1 MKTEFL
7 KIKLKHLAEE
17 ARIIRHKEKKL
28 RGPNWGASSN
38 LFREHRVNVV
48 RVEARHSHIIY
59 GYLRGLDYKQIESN
73 PKTKP
78 SMKDLNRILNAFTYS
93 RSKKEGLENWL
104 SSTKE
109 DLKAA

>member
-1 MKTEFL
+1 MQTEFL

-38 LFREHRVNVV
+38 LFREHRVGIV
-48 RVEARHSHIIY
+48 RREARHSHIIY
-59 GYLRGLDYKQIESN
+59 GYLRDVDYNRIESN

-78 SMKDLNRILNAFTYS
+78 SIKDLQRILNAFTYS

-104 SSTKE
+104 LGIKE
-109 DLKAA
+109 DSMAA